1 MTPESPP
8 ADPAPA
14 APPTPAPVARCAV
27 HPETDAV
34 GACTRCGSFFCLPCK
49 GWEYERERY
58 CVRCDPG
65 GETVAWEDRPRL
77 SGKKAFLETLQGLL
91 LKPDRFFLRMP
102 AAGGYGRP
110 LLFAWIGW
118 SLSSVVTALA
128 YGAIVG
134 GMFAILPMPQGEAAP
149 VGQVML
155 GIMVG
160 SLAVAL
166 LGIVP
171 ALFLWSLLLHLLAKI
186 FGGTG
191 SFQATFRCHA
201 YSSGVFALGII
212 PFVGL
217 SVAQIYW
224 VILQIF
230 AVKNVHRMSTARAA
244 AVVLIL
250 PALCCG
256 LYLVAAFGL
265 GALSATMAP
274 GQ

>member
-1 MTPESPP
+1 MTDPEPP
-8 ADPAPA
+8 AGA
-14 APPTPAPVARCAV
+14 TPVAVPRCAV
-27 HPETDAV
+27 HPETDAI
-34 GACTRCGSFFCLPCK
+34 GACSRCGSFFCPACK

-65 GETVAWEDRPRL
+65 GDYVPWEDRDRL
-77 SGKKAFLETLQGLL
+77 RGSKAFLQTLKGLL

-102 AAGGYGRP
+102 TSGGYGRP

-134 GMFAILPMPQGEAAP
+134 GMFAILPIPEGETVP
-149 VGQVML
+149 VGQLML
-155 GIMVG
+155 GIALG

-166 LGIVP
+166 VGIVP
-171 ALFLWSLLLHLLAKI
+171 ALFLWSLMLHVLAKI
-186 FGGTG
+186 FGGQG
-191 SFQATFRCHA
+191 SLEATFRCHA
-201 YSSGVFALGII
+201 YSSGVYALGVI

-224 VILQIF
+224 VVLQIF
-230 AVKNVHRMSTARAA
+230 AVKNAHRLSTARAA

-256 LYLVAAFGL
+256 LYLATLFGL
-265 GALSATMAP
+265 SLFSAAA
-274 GQ
+274 GGR